1 MRALTQSG
9 RGNLML
15 VPMIASLPRLVATLQ
30 SAIAKRSHSDSLLNQ
45 KPDLTYNCPMRTYRA
60 VNLNVLWFLIALNI
74 LIFVIT
80 LLRPAE
86 VISLFGLTPAQL
98 SQQPWTIISSI
109 FVHGGFGHILFNMIS
124 LYFLGS
130 FFFRAVGER
139 SFLAVFFLG
148 GLAGNALY
156 ILLAPPNVT
165 GIGASG
171 AIFAIGGALA
181 VLVPKVPVYIFFIPI
196 AMPLWAAILIFFLL
210 SFFFS
215 GIAWQAHL
223 GGLLGGLIAGFILR
237 RRRRIYFS

>member
-1 MRALTQSG
+1 MRA
-9 RGNLML
+9 
-15 VPMIASLPRLVATLQ
+15 
-30 SAIAKRSHSDSLLNQ
+30 
-45 KPDLTYNCPMRTYRA
+45 YRA
-60 VNLNVLWFLIALNI
+60 VNLNILWFLIALNV

-86 VISLFGLTPAQL
+86 VIGLLGLTPALL
-98 SQQPWTIISSI
+98 SKQPWTIISSM
-109 FVHGGFGHILFNMIS
+109 FVHGGFAHILFNMIS

-130 FFFRAVGER
+130 FFLRAVGER

-148 GLAGNALY
+148 GLAGNVLY
-156 ILLAPPNVT
+156 VLLAPPYIT

-196 AMPLWAAILIFFLL
+196 AMPLWLAILIFFLL
-210 SFFFS
+210 SFLFS

-223 GGLLGGLIAGFILR
+223 GGVLGGVIAGFVLR
-237 RRRRIYFS
+237 RRRRIYYF